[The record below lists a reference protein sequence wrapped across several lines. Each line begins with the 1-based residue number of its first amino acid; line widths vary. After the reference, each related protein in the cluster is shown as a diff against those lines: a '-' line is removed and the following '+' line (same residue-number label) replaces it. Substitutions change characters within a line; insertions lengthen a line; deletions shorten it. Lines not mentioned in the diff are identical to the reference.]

1 MALADGVQGADPLA
15 SRIQVTEGEGAMAM
29 ANAEEHASE
38 SRLEDTGFSIDGR
51 EGGAIE
57 SATAVSGGSWDDRP
71 PVSFAENDHI
81 LVCAPLRSSSNA
93 ICRSA
98 CTGST
103 ADLYPADAADIP
115 VRALCPVHPG
125 WGSVG
130 IRAAADLGPETQGHR
145 VCLVP
150 AVAT

>member
-1 MALADGVQGADPLA
+1 
-15 SRIQVTEGEGAMAM
+15 MAM

-38 SRLEDTGFSIDGR
+38 SRLEDTGFSVDGR

-71 PVSFAENDHI
+71 PVSFAETDHI
-81 LVCAPLRSSSNA
+81 LVRAPPRSSSNA

-103 ADLYPADAADIP
+103 ADLYPPTPLTSQCGRYVRYIP
-115 VRALCPVHPG
+115 VGVRSGSGRQQTLAPRPKAI
-125 WGSVG
+125 GSV
-130 IRAAADLGPETQGHR
+130 
-145 VCLVP
+145 
-150 AVAT
+150 